1 MSTEEL
7 LEKFGINVTY
17 LNPCSLTP
25 NVYKSKMGGKETY
38 VLDEIFN
45 CSCCKKQT
53 SLIIE
58 IFQTD
63 FDEFYFPENFDYVQ
77 VKTCYNK
84 KCNNDEFY
92 LAYGKIQK
100 LEINTKKSNTHIPD
114 VYLNPIKALE
124 IPFNTYETKE
134 QIEYI
139 QGTNMDAYESKI
151 YDYTAKIGTKI
162 NGDIFSWQEMDIPV
176 CDCGNKK
183 NHILQISSY
192 EPNIHPNE
200 NRPYYEWDS
209 SIGVFVGEVGNYHYF
224 ICKVCGFKTIE
235 STWDSR

>member
-1 MSTEEL
+1 MSTAEL

-25 NVYKSKMGGKETY
+25 TEYKSKMGGKETY

-45 CSCCKKQT
+45 CSFCKRQT

-58 IFQTD
+58 IFKTE
-63 FDEFYFPENFDYVQ
+63 FEEFYFPEDYDYAQ
-77 VKTCYNK
+77 VKTCYNEN
-84 KCNNDEFY
+84 CNNDEFY
-92 LAYGKIQK
+92 LAYGKIQN
-100 LEINTKKSNTHIPD
+100 LNINTKKSNTPIPD

-139 QGTNMDAYESKI
+139 QGTNMDEYESKI

-162 NGDIFSWQEMDIPV
+162 NGDIFSWHEMDIPV
-176 CDCGNKK
+176 CACGNKK

-209 SIGVFVGEVGNYHYF
+209 SIGVFVGDGGNYHYF
-224 ICKVCGFKTIE
+224 ICKFCGLKTIE